1 MSDSQFD
8 QFGRLM
14 REIYGPVPWWVWAV
28 IVGILLL
35 LSIV

>member
-1 MSDSQFD
+1 MPKGQFKK
-8 QFGRLM
+8 FGETI
-14 REIYGPVPWWVWAV
+14 REIYGPVPWWVWAL